1 MAPEAL
7 VSASLAA
14 PAVPDYTEV
23 VETVVADVAHDDAEV
38 AVGDDNGAVDI
49 ADDDA
54 EVVPE
59 AVAETLGNS
68 VVVVGVAAQ
77 TDFVASAVQNLPVC
91 KTHPGSAMVATAAD

>member
-7 VSASLAA
+7 VSAFLVVAA

-38 AVGDDNGAVDI
+38 AVDDGAADI
-49 ADDDA
+49 A

-59 AVAETLGNS
+59 AVAETLDNS

>member
-7 VSASLAA
+7 VSAFLVVAA

-38 AVGDDNGAVDI
+38 AVGDDNGA

-68 VVVVGVAAQ
+68 AVVVGVAAQ

-91 KTHPGSAMVATAAD
+91 KTHPGSATVATAAD